1 MTKALMLLWQN
12 QGDLAM
18 KPRDQHSERM
28 TLSARITLLIVAGLA
43 GLSELPATAQTRSL
57 SECSEKLTARGFN
70 VIDRELDDGLFEF
83 EAIKNNEKWDI
94 KMDQKCNIL
103 LKKIDD

>member
-18 KPRDQHSERM
+18 KPRDQHNEKM

-43 GLSELPATAQTRSL
+43 GLTELPANAQTRSL
-57 SECSEKLTARGFN
+57 SECAQKLTARGFN

-83 EAIKNNEKWDI
+83 EAI
-94 KMDQKCNIL
+94 
-103 LKKIDD
+103 